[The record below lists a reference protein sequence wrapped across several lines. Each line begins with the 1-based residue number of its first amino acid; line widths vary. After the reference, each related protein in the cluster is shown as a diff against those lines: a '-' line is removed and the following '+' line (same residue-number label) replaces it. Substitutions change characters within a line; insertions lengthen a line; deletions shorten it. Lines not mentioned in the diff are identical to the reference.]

1 MRIVIAPDSFKG
13 SLTAAGAAAAMA
25 RGARSALPAAV
36 ITVIP
41 MADGGEG
48 TVDAMVTATGGRLV
62 TANVTGPLGLPV
74 LATFGLLGDGTTAV
88 IEMAAASGLMLVP
101 AVAQNPL
108 VTTTFG
114 TGELILAA
122 LDLGVT
128 RIVLGIGGSA
138 TIDGGAGLLQALGAR
153 LLRADGT
160 PIGRGGAALR
170 YLDRIDLADLDP
182 RLALGEPGPGQAELL
197 VACDVINPLLGP
209 QGAAAVYG
217 PQKGATPDHVA
228 LLDQALD
235 HFAGVIDRDLGC
247 DVRTTPGA
255 GAAGGLGGGLLGCL
269 GARLRPG
276 VELVMEAVHFD
287 QALAGATLLLT
298 GEGRTDGQTLAG
310 KVPMG
315 VALRATQHSVPTI
328 VISGSVSPD
337 ADVLLTT
344 GICAAISM
352 VDGPMTLE
360 SAIAQAP
367 ELLERA
373 TARTLRLIGL
383 GARIGQ

>member
-1 MRIVIAPDSFKG
+1 
-13 SLTAAGAAAAMA
+13 
-25 RGARSALPAAV
+25 
-36 ITVIP
+36 
-41 MADGGEG
+41 
-48 TVDAMVTATGGRLV
+48 
-62 TANVTGPLGLPV
+62 
-74 LATFGLLGDGTTAV
+74 
-88 IEMAAASGLMLVP
+88 
-101 AVAQNPL
+101 
-108 VTTTFG
+108 
-114 TGELILAA
+114 
-122 LDLGVT
+122 
-128 RIVLGIGGSA
+128 
-138 TIDGGAGLLQALGAR
+138 
-153 LLRADGT
+153 
-160 PIGRGGAALR
+160 
-170 YLDRIDLADLDP
+170 
-182 RLALGEPGPGQAELL
+182 
-197 VACDVINPLLGP
+197 
-209 QGAAAVYG
+209 VYG

-337 ADVLLTT
+337 ADVLLST